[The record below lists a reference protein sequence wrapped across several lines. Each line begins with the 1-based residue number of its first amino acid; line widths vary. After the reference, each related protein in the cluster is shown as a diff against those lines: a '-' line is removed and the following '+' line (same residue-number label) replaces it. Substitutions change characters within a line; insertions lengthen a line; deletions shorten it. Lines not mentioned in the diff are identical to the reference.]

1 MIDFHI
7 NNFTALSVGDI
18 LLDLRQQDKWIKQTN
33 KEDRIKIMNT
43 VELKKKNLIAQWTF
57 DTQPILGRLHL
68 WLEDVSIEW
77 IRGDTGDELIDSISF
92 VDSRTE
98 RMLIMTSAVTAL
110 GTKLFGRFGEGAD
123 LDKQGLNQVKKDA
136 DAISAYAMSESL
148 WYLSRTLPE
157 NHAIMVCLGEGL
169 MAKAGE
175 TAEMGAN
182 PLLGFGRIYAR
193 PGVAKFLEGC
203 VSKLINDKSYTWDEF
218 RHDVTLKDITI
229 WGAAI
234 DTLEN
239 TSRFAKGKDTGPMTV
254 LHLFDQPLAI
264 TDQYEGYIGTLTLP
278 RNIVERAADES
289 LLINYFTPRKKVMEA
304 IQMSYPNIKPDNVHV
319 WTLTGKSRVKRIS
332 KLWQDWQD
340 CGAHL
345 VDNNFVLPSGFN
357 LFTDSGTY
365 APSYAVKTWEDEN
378 KETHLFLIDGY
389 AASAEAIQA
398 ASLSSVLDI
407 EVSMAIL
414 SSNFALPFD
423 KDAAVMK
430 LDPYSDN
437 FSDQFKKD
445 INNKDIDDGLIASY
459 RESIIM
465 AQKAGI
471 PLERKILSVDDLIA
485 EKKWRT
491 IAALGYMLSDPYSGN
506 PGISRIAEDTYS
518 VTVRLSTE
526 RGDKT
531 ITFVLRLL
539 EEYEESKLVFSPLL
553 NRFLKGEDYEN
564 RGVNVSDSGRIRNE
578 LQTLCMDALEYSEN
592 KMILVFDKISKAVIP
607 EEDQKKLKDIL
618 IWYKSNHPIWF
629 EWLELETGD

>member
-203 VSKLINDKSYTWDEF
+203 VSKLINDKGYTWDDF
-218 RHDVTLKDITI
+218 RHDVALKDVTI

-264 TDQYEGYIGTLTLP
+264 TDQYEGYVGTLILP
-278 RNIVERAADES
+278 RDIVEKAADES
-289 LLINYFTPRKKVMEA
+289 LLVNYFTPRKKVMDA
-304 IQMSYPNIKPDNVHV
+304 IQMTYPDIKPENVHV
-319 WTLTGKSRVKRIS
+319 WTLTGKSRTKRIG
-332 KLWQDWQD
+332 KLWQQWQD

-345 VDNNFVLPSGFN
+345 VDDNFVLPTGFK

-365 APSYAVKTWEDEN
+365 APTYAVKTWEDEN
-378 KETHLFLIDGY
+378 KERHLFLIDGY

-398 ASLSSVLDI
+398 ASLSSILDI

-414 SSNFALPFD
+414 SSKFVLPFD
-423 KDAAVMK
+423 KDAAIMK
-430 LDPYSDN
+430 LNPNADN
-437 FSDQFKKD
+437 FQDQFKKD
-445 INNKDIDDGLIASY
+445 ISEDIDEDTLASY

-471 PLERKILSVDDLIA
+471 PLKRKILSVDDLIA
-485 EKKWRT
+485 EKKRRT
-491 IAALGYMLSDPYSGN
+491 IATTGYMLPDPYSGN
-506 PGISRIAEDTYS
+506 PGIKQISEDTYS
-518 VTVRLSTE
+518 VTVRISTE
-526 RGDKT
+526 AGDKKV
-531 ITFVLRLL
+531 TFTLRLL
-539 EEYEESKLVFSPLL
+539 EGYEKSKLVFTPLL
-553 NRFLKGEDYEN
+553 NRFLKGEDYKN
-564 RGVNVSDSGRIRNE
+564 RGVDISDSGRIRNE
-578 LQTLCMDALEYSEN
+578 LQTLCMDALEYYGN
-592 KMILVFDKISKAVIP
+592 KMTLVFNKISKAVIS
-607 EEDQKKLKDIL
+607 EEDQKELKDIL
-618 IWYKSNHPIWF
+618 IWYKTNHPVWF
-629 EWLELETGD
+629 EWLELK